1 MLEKLTYIESNTT
14 NPYHNLALEEALLF
28 GCGKEEC
35 ILYLWQNEKTV
46 VIGKNQNAWKECR
59 TEKLERDGGH
69 LARRLSGGGAVY
81 HDLGNLNFTFLVS
94 REHYDLDRQLAVI
107 QRALEHLGLRAEK
120 SGRNDLLMCRDA
132 ALSVAVIGPEGAH
145 GRLLSDA
152 DVCVTSIN
160 DGLDLLLKPKR
171 LIASLR
177 G

>member
-1 MLEKLTYIESNTT
+1 MRRSSGND
-14 NPYHNLALEEALLF
+14 PYVPHRDRHA
-28 GCGKEEC
+28 GKAPDSP
-35 ILYLWQNEKTV
+35 
-46 VIGKNQNAWKECR
+46 GA
-59 TEKLERDGGH
+59 GGDSC
-69 LARRLSGGGAVY
+69 AAM
-81 HDLGNLNFTFLVS
+81 GN
-94 REHYDLDRQLAVI
+94 
-107 QRALEHLGLRAEK
+107 
-120 SGRNDLLMCRDA
+120 GRNDLLMCRDA

>member
-1 MLEKLTYIESNTT
+1 MITIEIPGYRTLCLQ
-14 NPYHNLALEEALLF
+14 NLLLDYNGTIAL
-28 GCGKEEC
+28 
-35 ILYLWQNEKTV
+35 
-46 VIGKNQNAWKECR
+46 
-59 TEKLERDGGH
+59 DGEIPEPVRKQ
-69 LARRLSGGGAVY
+69 LRRLSEEVDIYVLTADTHGTAAQICA
-81 HDLGNLNFTFLVS
+81 DLPVTIRTFPTGSAMQEKHRILRELGEDSCATMGN
-94 REHYDLDRQLAVI
+94 
-107 QRALEHLGLRAEK
+107 
-120 SGRNDLLMCRDA
+120 GRNDLLMCRDA

>member
-14 NPYHNLALEEALLF
+14 NPYHNLALEETLLF

-46 VIGKNQNAWKECR
+46 VIGKTRMPGKNVVRKNWNG
-59 TEKLERDGGH
+59 TGDTWHGGSQG
-69 LARRLSGGGAVY
+69 RSVY

-120 SGRNDLLMCRDA
+120 SGRNDLLINGKKFSGNAFYEQEQHCYH
-132 ALSVAVIGPEGAH
+132 H
-145 GRLLSDA
+145 GTL
-152 DVCVTSIN
+152 
-160 DGLDLLLKPKR
+160 
-171 LIASLR
+171 
-177 G
+177 